1 MNEDMDT
8 IARMRAVTIS
18 REYGSGGGEIA
29 ARLAQRLGWQL
40 VDHEVVVEVAN
51 ALGVSEAEAEAHDE
65 RVEGLASRI
74 LSSLQLVEPIMLVG
88 STNIPE
94 ADERRYRDA
103 LFNVVEAA
111 VTQGHVVIVG
121 RGSQMLLAER
131 RDVFHARIITPLQLR
146 IAYVMQREGLNQTDA
161 RSRIQMKDRDRI
173 RYLQAEH
180 HQSPED
186 AHLYDLV
193 INTGVIDL
201 DSAVDLI
208 ALALER
214 KARKLATPT
223 GELGPGTGL
232 PRYPGH
238 PGDFRPPESVTE
250 SPQQ

>member
-1 MNEDMDT
+1 MNEDMDA
-8 IARMRAVTIS
+8 IARMRAITVS

-29 ARLAQRLGWQL
+29 RQLAQRLGWQL
-40 VDHEVVVEVAN
+40 VDHEVVVEVAH
-51 ALGVSEAEAEAHDE
+51 ALGVSEAEVEARDE

-88 STNIPE
+88 SASLPE
-94 ADERRYRDA
+94 EDERKYRDA
-103 LFNVVEAA
+103 LYNVVEAA

-121 RGSQMLLAER
+121 RGSQMLLAQR
-131 RDVFHARIITPLQLR
+131 RDVFHARIIAPLQLR
-146 IAYVMQREGLNQTDA
+146 ISYVMQRESLNQNDA
-161 RSRIQMKDRDRI
+161 RSRVQLKDRDRI

-208 ALALER
+208 VLALER
-214 KARKLATPT
+214 KARKLVTPT
-223 GELGPGTGL
+223 GQLGPAAGL
-232 PRYPGH
+232 PRYPGR

-250 SPQQ
+250 